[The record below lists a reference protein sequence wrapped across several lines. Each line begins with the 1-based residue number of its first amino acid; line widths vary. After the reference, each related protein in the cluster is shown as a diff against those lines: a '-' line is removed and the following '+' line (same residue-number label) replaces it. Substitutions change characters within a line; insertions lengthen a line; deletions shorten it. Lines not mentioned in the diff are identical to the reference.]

1 MAGKPFTHSPPN
13 RSTGTPP
20 KSIHEPSPKSHGA
33 ARLLQP
39 GDSRRSPPRPAA
51 FGVNLPPQ
59 SLARRTSSAAP
70 GMLQLVLARMRLCV
84 WTLAPGVSPS
94 SRYQHAAPDR
104 VTDICNRNKL

>member
-13 RSTGTPP
+13 RSTGTPA

-70 GMLQLVLARMRLCV
+70 ALRGGMLR
-84 WTLAPGVSPS
+84 
-94 SRYQHAAPDR
+94 
-104 VTDICNRNKL
+104 